1 LLYTLASGGRLGR
14 KEVTVSKSTPAVK
27 GPRAIH
33 FKTASRM
40 IRRNHKENT
49 TMQKTPAATVSAG
62 PVTPMIVGP
71 DKDRKDV
78 YILSGLVFFL
88 AIVLAAFWYY
98 SQADEAAHSIHSAE
112 AFNSTDVSSGFK
124 TSTDRSPV
132 AVPPAQTTLRATG
145 SMDILHDDIQFEIGR
160 KGLSD
165 DGKAALQ
172 RHADFLKHEPDW
184 GILLQGYTDQQ
195 GSMSFNKIL
204 GQKRA
209 ETVKQHL
216 IALGVP
222 ESSIRTVSLGEEGAL
237 CIDHSDICRRINRR
251 VHLEMRKVG
260 QEHLLVPT
268 VAVELATEL
277 EGTGPMSETFQLS
290 PADLEGTILEPTA
303 GD

>member
-1 LLYTLASGGRLGR
+1 MT
-14 KEVTVSKSTPAVK
+14 
-27 GPRAIH
+27 
-33 FKTASRM
+33 
-40 IRRNHKENT
+40 RRNHKENT
-49 TMQKTPAATVSAG
+49 TMQKTPAATVNAG

-98 SQADEAAHSIHSAE
+98 SQADEAAHSIHSSE
-112 AFNSTDVSSGFK
+112 AFDSTDVSSGFK
-124 TSTDRSPV
+124 TSTDRSPDSPPV
-132 AVPPAQTTLRATG
+132 AAAPAQTILRAIG
-145 SMDILHDDIQFEIGR
+145 STDILHDDIQFEIGR

-172 RHADFLKHEPDW
+172 RHADFLKQEPDW

-216 IALGVP
+216 IVLGVP

-237 CIDHSDICRRINRR
+237 CIDHSDICRRMNRR

-260 QEHLLVPT
+260 QEHLLIPT
-268 VAVELATEL
+268 VAVEPATEQ
-277 EGTGPMSETFQLS
+277 EGTGPTSETFQPS
-290 PADLEGTILEPTA
+290 ADLEGAILEPTA